1 MLRSPPSP
9 VLLWAESHPLFLQTK
24 YLLLNC
30 KTNHVEQNMEI
41 KNGKME
47 LQQSRDWN
55 KRGKFPRL
63 PSPQINVPDSPAS
76 PAASHLRVH
85 GSIDV
90 KS

>member
-1 MLRSPPSP
+1 
-9 VLLWAESHPLFLQTK
+9 
-24 YLLLNC
+24 
-30 KTNHVEQNMEI
+30 MEI